1 LVVMRCQPLRR
12 ALCNTRIDMTS
23 SSFQVIDAKSY
34 FNIMVK
40 PQYEQFLAQNSCVK
54 SALLSTMLTYHMY
67 EWAHPKEKFSIE
79 RFEKRYPE
87 QKELANLFEM
97 ARDITNGLKHFK
109 VKPTTTRSQRGFSS
123 AFSNAF
129 ARPLIIVSP
138 SGEEIS
144 VDQFLEKMV
153 MFWQRNIEKVA

>member
-1 LVVMRCQPLRR
+1 MTKFTVPL
-12 ALCNTRIDMTS
+12 
-23 SSFQVIDAKSY
+23 Q
-34 FNIMVK
+34 
-40 PQYEQFLAQNSCVK
+40 
-54 SALLSTMLTYHMY
+54 
-67 EWAHPKEKFSIE
+67 AHPKEKFSIE

>member
-1 LVVMRCQPLRR
+1 
-12 ALCNTRIDMTS
+12 MTS

-109 VKPTTTRSQRGFSS
+109 VKPTTTRNQRGFSS